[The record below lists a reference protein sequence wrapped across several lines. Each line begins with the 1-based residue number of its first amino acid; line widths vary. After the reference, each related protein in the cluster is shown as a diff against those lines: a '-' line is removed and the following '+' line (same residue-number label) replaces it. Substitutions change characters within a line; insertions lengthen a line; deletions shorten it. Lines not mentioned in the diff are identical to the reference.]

1 MKIAKHAQLYPIIIF
16 VNYMYYTRLKL
27 VRGIRGFCAQTVR
40 LSRPLFVKKLTE
52 KQSMATNCYSV
63 FAPVAGCPIVLAT

>member
-1 MKIAKHAQLYPIIIF
+1 
-16 VNYMYYTRLKL
+16 MYYTRLKL
-27 VRGIRGFCAQTVR
+27 VRGIRGFYAQTVH

-63 FAPVAGCPIVLAT
+63 FAPVAPVAPVAGCPIVLNKCCLCFSDNG